1 MQTTIGGFAIAA
13 KFHIAL
19 PCITYRPCYPYTLP
33 NLSAQLRYTFL
44 LCANKITISSIYVQ
58 DDISI
63 LLLADHDKPTGEFLR
78 FVAELLLVRP
88 GRYPEG

>member
-1 MQTTIGGFAIAA
+1 MQTTIGGFALAA
-13 KFHIAL
+13 KFR
-19 PCITYRPCYPYTLP
+19 YRPCYPYTLP
-33 NLSAQLRYTFL
+33 NLSAQHRYTFV

-58 DDISI
+58 DEISI
-63 LLLADHDKPTGEFLR
+63 LLLADHDKPTSEFLR